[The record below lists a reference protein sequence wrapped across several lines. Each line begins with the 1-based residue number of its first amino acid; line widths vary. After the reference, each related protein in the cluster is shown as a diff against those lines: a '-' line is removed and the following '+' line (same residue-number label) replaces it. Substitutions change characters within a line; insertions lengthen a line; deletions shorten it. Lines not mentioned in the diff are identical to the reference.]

1 MTTQVGIDK
10 EIKKLLDLVS
20 VLVIVIVVMINMNE
34 QIKKLL
40 DKGYSHEAIAM
51 DCGGPVGTA
60 EYYKVLNELDPHRP
74 IGCPHCGELCFGTGD
89 CNCRD
94 S

>member
-1 MTTQVGIDK
+1 MTTQAGIDK

-40 DKGYSHEAIAM
+40 DKGYSHCAIAM
-51 DCGGPVGTA
+51 HCGGPVGTPA
-60 EYYKVLNELDPHRP
+60 YYKVLNELDPHRP

-94 S
+94 D

>member
-1 MTTQVGIDK
+1 MTTQAEIDK
-10 EIKKLLDLVS
+10 
-20 VLVIVIVVMINMNE
+20 

-51 DCGGPVGTA
+51 FCGGPVGTA
-60 EYYKVLNELDPHRP
+60 EYYKVLNELDPHRT
-74 IGCPHCGELCFGTGD
+74 IGCPHCGEPCFGTGD
-89 CNCRD
+89 CNCQD

>member
-1 MTTQVGIDK
+1 MTTQAEINK
-10 EIKKLLDLVS
+10 EIKKLLDFVS
-20 VLVIVIVVMINMNE
+20 VVVIVIVGIINMDE

-40 DKGYSHEAIAM
+40 DKGYSHCAIAM
-51 DCGGPVGTA
+51 ECGGPVGTA
-60 EYYKVLNELDPHRP
+60 DYYKVLNELDPHRP
-74 IGCPHCGELCFGTGD
+74 IGCPHCGKPCFGTGD